1 MKRSY
6 KESGRKCSF
15 ENLESRLVMAGVV
28 TAWVDGSKMLHL
40 VGDGQANF
48 IEIRQENGLYKVK
61 QTDRSTSIKDKFTLR
76 QSTQLQL
83 PTFTSIVADLGAGN
97 DSILI
102 GTRGFSAAVNRYTSI
117 SIDVGTG
124 VDNEVFFGPEVLVAG
139 DLNIKGTGG
148 GGAAIYTKGI
158 AGGGTKTVGGRT
170 TIVLGAALHSRIS
183 LMGEFG
189 GVEIATTG
197 EISWNWV
204 ALPRTR

>member
-1 MKRSY
+1 M
-6 KESGRKCSF
+6 
-15 ENLESRLVMAGVV
+15 
-28 TAWVDGSKMLHL
+28 
-40 VGDGQANF
+40 
-48 IEIRQENGLYKVK
+48 
-61 QTDRSTSIKDKFTLR
+61 
-76 QSTQLQL
+76 
-83 PTFTSIVADLGAGN
+83 ADLGAGN

-148 GGAAIYTKGI
+148 GGAAIYTKGV

-197 EISWNWV
+197 GYTVELGGPS
-204 ALPRTR
+204 ATR